1 MGKVTKD
8 KSRYCT
14 WLVFMNSKW
23 VPFDQINQYR
33 LDQTLGLESTFVDI
47 QDSHFPDVRRVRV
60 FPKVNY
66 LSYLGLKYRISK
78 VMEIDAWSVYE
89 SSSTRTTTTSEKSS
103 SSLPEIHYLPVPFNN
118 NNTYLRRSQPPLDAA
133 VRQYSTL
140 YSTVGFKENLDKTMK
155 WLSSHNMKIDKDPNY
170 ICDILIRNTDSP
182 ISISYKK
189 DSLPNPCL
197 PLTVFSNATSI

>member
-8 KSRYCT
+8 RSRYCT

-33 LDQTLGLESTFVDI
+33 LDQTLGLESTFMDI

-89 SSSTRTTTTSEKSS
+89 SATAATEKSS
-103 SSLPEIHYLPVPFNN
+103 SSLPKIQYLPLPFNN
-118 NNTYLRRSQPPLDAA
+118 SRNSNNNNKSNTSTNTRSYC
-133 VRQYSTL
+133 V
-140 YSTVGFKENLDKTMK
+140 
-155 WLSSHNMKIDKDPNY
+155 
-170 ICDILIRNTDSP
+170 
-182 ISISYKK
+182 SY
-189 DSLPNPCL
+189 
-197 PLTVFSNATSI
+197 